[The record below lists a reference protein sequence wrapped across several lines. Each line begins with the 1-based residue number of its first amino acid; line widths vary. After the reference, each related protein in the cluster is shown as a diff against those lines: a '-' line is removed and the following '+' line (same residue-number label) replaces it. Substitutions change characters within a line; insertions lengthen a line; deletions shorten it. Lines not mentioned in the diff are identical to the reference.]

1 MKKSL
6 FVLAF
11 VFVVHPSS
19 LVIAQGPLTPPG
31 TPAPTMRSL
40 QEIWDKIGALET
52 QNSQLQTLTAKLEKQ
67 LTLLSASTVNFSWNI
82 FTIES
87 AGNVGQY
94 TSLAFGPDGQPAI
107 AYYDAGNAFLKITR
121 YDGATWTPTTV
132 DNVGNVGQYAS
143 LAFGPDGRPAI
154 AYYDASLVSLKIARF
169 DGTAWT
175 VSTVDNAANA
185 GQFASLV
192 FGPDGQPAIS
202 YYDATSQDLKFARF
216 NGATWTVTTVDS
228 VGNVGQYTSV
238 KFGPDNQ
245 PAISYYESVSRTLKV
260 ARFSGGVWTASTVTG
275 VTANVGQHTSLA
287 FGPDGQP
294 AISYLDANATSF
306 IKIARFNG
314 SAWVSTTV
322 SGVTSGNL
330 GLLFTSL
337 AFGPDGQ
344 PTVAYASPTG
354 AGANVQLVSARFNG
368 STWTATLV
376 DSVGSVGRFGSQ
388 AFGPDG
394 QPAISYYDVI
404 NGDLKFARKGVFKS
418 AP

>member
-1 MKKSL
+1 METKIL
-6 FVLAF
+6 FAAVSSFILLNSAF
-11 VFVVHPSS
+11 G
-19 LVIAQGPLTPPG
+19 QGALTPPG
-31 TPAPTMRSL
+31 APAPTMKTL
-40 QEIWDKIGALET
+40 QEIWDKLGALET
-52 QNSQLQTLTAKLEKQ
+52 QNSQLQTLTAKLEKE
-67 LTLLSASTVNFSWNI
+67 LTFLSAATVNFPWNVS
-82 FTIES
+82 TIEI

-94 TSLAFGPDGQPAI
+94 TSLAFDPAGQPAI
-107 AYYDAGNAFLKITR
+107 AHYDAGNGFLKITR

-143 LAFGPDGRPAI
+143 LAFGPDGQPAI
-154 AYYDASLVSLKIARF
+154 AYYDASLVSLKLARF
-169 DGTAWT
+169 DGSAWT
-175 VSTVDNAANA
+175 VATVDNAASV

-202 YYDATSQDLKFARF
+202 YYDATSLDLRFARF

-228 VGNVGQYTSV
+228 TGNVGQFTSM
-238 KFGPDNQ
+238 KFGPDGQ

-260 ARFSGGVWTASTVTG
+260 ARFNGGIWSAATVTG

-294 AISYLDANATSF
+294 AISYLDANTTAF

-322 SGVTSGNL
+322 NGVTAGSF

-344 PTVAYASPTG
+344 PAVAYASATG
-354 AGANVQLVSARFNG
+354 IGSNVQLVSARFNG

-376 DSVGSVGRFGSQ
+376 DGVGSVGRFGSQ

-394 QPAISYYDVI
+394 QPAISYYDVT
-404 NGDLKFARKGVFKS
+404 NGDLKFARKGAFKS
-418 AP
+418 VP